1 MGYDRELFRTNWQ
14 AQAPGTN
21 LADFIKNHQDFAEG
35 VQTGGTN
42 GDHATLPG
50 FVEHAGGMTFNRGP
64 EAMDLITDAGPG
76 GRNLSSWST
85 DAPGGGSGGGTA
97 QPRAGA
103 PLFGTSNMFSQN
115 TGITGG
121 AAQNPLFPALPN
133 STNPNS
139 PQLSV
144 NTGASQQA
152 INNALAQK
160 VAY

>member
-97 QPRAGA
+97 
-103 PLFGTSNMFSQN
+103 PLRDIKHVLAEHRDYRWGRTESIVSRTSQFNQSE
-115 TGITGG
+115 
-121 AAQNPLFPALPN
+121 
-133 STNPNS
+133 
-139 PQLSV
+139 
-144 NTGASQQA
+144 
-152 INNALAQK
+152 
-160 VAY
+160 